1 MARDIREL
9 FKGDEVEHVKM
20 PENHKKRFLEKL
32 DHALPEKRKVSRFYW
47 LQIAASAVIFLGLGI
62 GGYNYFLPKERPA
75 ELPKETPAEVIA
87 TQDLETKTL
96 GDISPGLKKVEDYY
110 LASIN
115 LELSK
120 IKYTPDT
127 KDVFDGYLLQL
138 DELDKEYKR
147 LSLELTESGPSE
159 LTVNALIDN
168 LKLRLN
174 LLYRLRAQ
182 LKELNTSEFLNDDV
196 SKSI

>member
-1 MARDIREL
+1 MAQDIREL
-9 FKGDEVEHVKM
+9 FKNEKIAHEKM
-20 PENHKKRFLEKL
+20 PENHQERFLEKL
-32 DHALPEKRKVSRFYW
+32 NSALPEAKKTSFNW
-47 LQIAASAVIFLGLGI
+47 MKIAASIVVLLGLSFGA
-62 GGYNYFLPKERPA
+62 YNFFQPKGVDAPTKVA
-75 ELPKETPAEVIA
+75 STETV
-87 TQDLETKTL
+87 ETKTL

-120 IKYTPDT
+120 MTYTPET
-127 KDVFDGYLLQL
+127 KDLFDDYLALL
-138 DELDKEYKR
+138 DALDKEYKQ

-174 LLYRLRAQ
+174 LLYRLRSQ
-182 LKELNTSEFLNDDV
+182 LQELNTSDEEV
-196 SKSI
+196 KQTI

>member
-9 FKGDEVEHVKM
+9 FKNDKITNERM
-20 PENHKKRFLEKL
+20 PENHQERFLEKL
-32 DHALPEKRKVSRFYW
+32 DEASPEAKQSKFSWMR
-47 LQIAASAVIFLGLGI
+47 IADSVVVLLGLSLGAFK
-62 GGYNYFLPKERPA
+62 YFQS
-75 ELPKETPAEVIA
+75 EVSGNTQEIA
-87 TQDLETKTL
+87 NTKTVDTKSL

-115 LELSK
+115 SELSK
-120 IKYTPDT
+120 MIYTPET
-127 KDVFDGYLLQL
+127 KELFDGYLIQL
-138 DELDKEYKR
+138 NELDKEYQK

-174 LLYRLRAQ
+174 LLYRLRSQ
-182 LKELNTSEFLNDDV
+182 LQEFNTSDAHADEV
-196 SKSI
+196 SQSI